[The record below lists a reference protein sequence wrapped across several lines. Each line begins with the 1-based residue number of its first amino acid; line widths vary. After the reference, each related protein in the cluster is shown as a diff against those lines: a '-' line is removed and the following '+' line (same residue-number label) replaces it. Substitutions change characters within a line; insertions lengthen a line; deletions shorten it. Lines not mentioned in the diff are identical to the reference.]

1 MNGTD
6 TLEKVILEES
16 TYELANEQVQPQST
30 ESHVE
35 VTEEEMLEIFQ
46 TEYGWT
52 DLANQQLFWDETNG
66 RVVINYYFE
75 ALADGWQMDSARE
88 YGFTTFVLKRQ
99 NSLGGPHAYQLW
111 AYPQEI
117 KEVVIQVFCNGTMSY
132 QDIYG
137 GIEDRIV
144 HTESHYE
151 K

>member
-1 MNGTD
+1 MKNITG
-6 TLEKVILEES
+6 ES
-16 TYELANEQVQPQST
+16 ENYLGYELATEQVQPQET
-30 ESHVE
+30 EDHNE
-35 VTEEEMLEIFQ
+35 VTEEEMLGIFQ

-52 DLANQQLFWDETNG
+52 DLANQELFWDETNG

-75 ALADGWQMDSARE
+75 ALADEWQMDSARE
-88 YGFTTFVLKRQ
+88 YGLTTFVFKRQ
-99 NSLGGPHAYQLW
+99 NSLGGPHTYQLW
-111 AYPQEI
+111 ANENEI
-117 KEVVIQVFCNGTMSY
+117 KEVVIQVFCNGTMTY